1 MTNNNNSFSLALA
14 QEYIESTDQFPVNF
28 DDAWQ
33 WLDYARKDHGK
44 RSFEKCSFIEN
55 IDFQVFP
62 ISGEKSLCG
71 RPSHLIKLSVDCFK
85 TWAMMSNTE
94 KGKQVRLYFLECEKI
109 AKAKIIKTPQTY
121 LEALKALVASE
132 EEKQLLQS
140 QNVALTKEIET
151 NKPKVEFAD
160 AIAFSDDSVEFHE
173 YAKMIGTGRNR
184 LMQKLRECEVLMKN
198 STIPYQ
204 RWVEGGYFEVSQ
216 EITPSG
222 KLVPFALV
230 TGKGQLWLY
239 QRLKSYGLPIPQK
252 IAIEQQSLF

>member
-1 MTNNNNSFSLALA
+1 MNSLARFDNNG
-14 QEYIESTDQFPVNF
+14 IELIINTSTGESFASVSG
-28 DDAWQ
+28 
-33 WLDYARKDHGK
+33 YARLSGK
-44 RSFEKCSFIEN
+44 SKST
-55 IDFQVFP
+55 
-62 ISGEKSLCG
+62 ISERFG
-71 RPSHLIKLSVDCFK
+71 KLELKYAEILTTTGFK
-85 TWAMMSNTE
+85 T
-94 KGKQVRLYFLECEKI
+94 VRLIPEDLIVEWLPKDNPEMATQLMRLGVRVYLHTLAGFKVETNAVQTFDL
-109 AKAKIIKTPQTY
+109 PQNY
-121 LEALKALVASE
+121 LEALEALVASE
-132 EEKQLLQS
+132 KEKQFLQS

-184 LMQKLRECEVLMKN
+184 LMQRLRDCEVLMKN

-239 QRLKSYGLPIPQK
+239 QRLKSCGLPIPQK
-252 IAIEQQSLF
+252 IAVEQQSLF

>member
-1 MTNNNNSFSLALA
+1 MNSLARFDNNGIELIINTSTGESFATAKGYSRMTGKDYDTIKKRCQRGGLPSAEVPTEQGFKRGTLIPEDLIVEWLPKDNPEMATQLMRLGVRVYLHKLA
-14 QEYIESTDQFPVNF
+14 GFEVTTTAVQPQFDIPKTFSEALLLAGKLQQEKE
-28 DDAWQ
+28 A
-33 WLDYARKDHGK
+33 
-44 RSFEKCSFIEN
+44 
-55 IDFQVFP
+55 
-62 ISGEKSLCG
+62 
-71 RPSHLIKLSVDCFK
+71 
-85 TWAMMSNTE
+85 
-94 KGKQVRLYFLECEKI
+94 
-109 AKAKIIKTPQTY
+109 
-121 LEALKALVASE
+121 LEAQAL
-132 EEKQLLQS
+132 
-140 QNVALTKEIET
+140 I